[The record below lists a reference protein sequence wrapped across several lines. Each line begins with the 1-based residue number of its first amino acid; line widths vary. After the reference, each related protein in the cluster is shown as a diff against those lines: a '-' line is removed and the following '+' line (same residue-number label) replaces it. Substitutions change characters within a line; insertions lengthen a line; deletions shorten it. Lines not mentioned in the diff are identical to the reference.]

1 MDTRVLRL
9 TIATVILAY
18 GAVGALA
25 QDRMTPQPVQ
35 QQAQPQPIPQPMGQE
50 GSGTMGHG
58 GMMGAGM
65 MGHGMMGGRAM
76 GPPPVMLRIIF
87 ALIDTDSDGTISL
100 QEFQTAHERIFKA
113 MDTNKD
119 GQLTLEEMQA
129 FMHGTR

>member
-1 MDTRVLRL
+1 MDTRALRL
-9 TIATVILAY
+9 TIAAVILTY

-35 QQAQPQPIPQPMGQE
+35 QQAQPQPMGKE
-50 GSGTMGHG
+50 GAGTMGHG

-65 MGHGMMGGRAM
+65 MGHGMMGGGAM
-76 GPPPVMLRIIF
+76 GSPPVMLRIMF

-119 GQLTLEEMQA
+119 GKLTLEEMQA